1 MLLVTTHANAGE
13 FSASVGNFD
22 SSDKFKKTSMI
33 DLTYGF
39 TEKNIDTSIGQ
50 IKPMVGV
57 FLAENK
63 AGMIYAGGKIDYKL
77 GMFIITP
84 SFTPGFY
91 SEGDGKDMG
100 NVLEFKSQ
108 LNIGL
113 DLENNSILS
122 LGFSHVS
129 NGNLGDKNPGA
140 DTFLF
145 NFSKQF

>member
-1 MLLVTTHANAGE
+1 
-13 FSASVGNFD
+13 
-22 SSDKFKKTSMI
+22 
-33 DLTYGF
+33 
-39 TEKNIDTSIGQ
+39 
-50 IKPMVGV
+50 MVGV